1 MIGCEITPPGI
12 QCQNFIERSMA
23 FSAEDHLNEMALLY
37 EVKEM
42 FDQFEEIWDYLT
54 K

>member
-1 MIGCEITPPGI
+1 
-12 QCQNFIERSMA
+12 MA
-23 FSAEDHLNEMALLY
+23 FSAEDYLNEMALLY

-42 FDQFEEIWDYLT
+42 FEEVDEIWDYLT